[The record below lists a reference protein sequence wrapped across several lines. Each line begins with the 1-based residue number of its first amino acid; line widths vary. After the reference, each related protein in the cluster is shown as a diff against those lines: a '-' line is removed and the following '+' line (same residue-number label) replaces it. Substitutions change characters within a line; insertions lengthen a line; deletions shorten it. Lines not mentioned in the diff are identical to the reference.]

1 MEFITIDEKNSIEL
15 KELNETIGRLKD
27 VLKKADFRFI
37 EPEVELKTIN
47 GKYYIDKIKLEIIPL
62 KTEREKRQNLLSEI
76 VAPANQEKNLFYAVP
91 IRQLEQP
98 AKKNITDIYLN
109 DYKGEPVE
117 RD

>member
-27 VLKKADFRFI
+27 VLKKANFRFI

-62 KTEREKRQNLLSEI
+62 KTELVPEI

-98 AKKNITDIYLN
+98 AKKNITDVYLN

>member
-1 MEFITIDEKNSIEL
+1 MECITIDEKNSIEL

-62 KTEREKRQNLLSEI
+62 KTERVPEI

-98 AKKNITDIYLN
+98 TKKNITDVYL
-109 DYKGEPVE
+109 
-117 RD
+117 

>member
-62 KTEREKRQNLLSEI
+62 KTERL
-76 VAPANQEKNLFYAVP
+76 
-91 IRQLEQP
+91 
-98 AKKNITDIYLN
+98 
-109 DYKGEPVE
+109 
-117 RD
+117 